1 MVLFDMKKI
10 FVFFTILF
18 LLWIFI
24 TLSVGFD
31 KLLIGG
37 IASLLIS
44 ILTHNLAIK
53 GKVRDVIN
61 PIKWLNL
68 IKYLLYYLFNAEI
81 KAHLSVIK
89 LIFKGKKALK
99 PGIIEVPYYL
109 KSDLGITL
117 VANSVTNTPGTVT
130 IEVDKSK
137 NRYFIHW
144 IYVESFKPEECY
156 KMVTYDFEK
165 GIRGFCD

>member
-1 MVLFDMKKI
+1 MVLFDIKKI
-10 FVFFTILF
+10 LVLFTILF

-24 TLSVGFD
+24 TVSVGFD
-31 KLLIGG
+31 KLLVGG
-37 IASLLIS
+37 IASFLIS

-53 GKVRDVIN
+53 GNVKDVVN

-81 KAHLSVIK
+81 KAHLIVIK
-89 LIFKGKKALK
+89 LILKGKKALK
-99 PGIIEVPYYL
+99 SGIVEVPYYL

-117 VANSVTNTPGTVT
+117 LANFVTNTPGTVT

-144 IYVESFKPEECY
+144 ICVESFKPEDCY
-156 KMVTYDFEK
+156 KMITYDFEK
-165 GIRGFCD
+165 GIRGFCN